1 MHNPEVRD
9 AGMPNQVFS
18 DGYTNE
24 GRRRSPPARCV
35 FAISTGHP
43 RKGLTLVY
51 QGDSRPVDVDKK
63 NAGM

>member
-43 RKGLTLVY
+43 RKGL
-51 QGDSRPVDVDKK
+51 
-63 NAGM
+63 